1 MFKVVVNEEGL
12 GGGDTCDALRYA
24 VKSYGASRLGFP

>member
-12 GGGDTCDALRYA
+12 GDDTCDALRYA
-24 VKSYGASRLGFP
+24 VKSYGASRPGFA